1 MPHKYSKNWSRS
13 WRISQEVSRSLK
25 LNATEFTDSEN
36 FKFSI
41 WKSGICHFRSLV
53 THHGWNRILR
63 TAHFTEWLLCVNTAY
78 PDGLRFYDFQILS
91 SGFLVKI
98 FSRATSSPHLAS
110 VHMLT
115 KRMATRVP
123 RAQTGLF
130 VDIPLWIMCPRNSD
144 CHNHDQWRITALSLS
159 KVYQLR
165 FRQIQFS

>member
-1 MPHKYSKNWSRS
+1 MTHEYSKNWSRS

-25 LNATEFTDSEN
+25 LNATEFTDSEK

-41 WKSGICHFRSLV
+41 WKSGICHFRSSV

-91 SGFLVKI
+91 SGFWVKI

-110 VHMLT
+110 AHMLKGT
-115 KRMATRVP
+115 CGHQSSAGTDTIVCGHITRDNVSTELWLP
-123 RAQTGLF
+123 QSWSMKDYSPEF
-130 VDIPLWIMCPRNSD
+130 V
-144 CHNHDQWRITALSLS
+144 QSLPAPVS
-159 KVYQLR
+159 
-165 FRQIQFS
+165 